1 MPMALPAAE
10 RRKGDLLST
19 TIIRGKVTLLARVQV
34 NAQVTRADP
43 SVYSST
49 LDEGVRL
56 CDSLGVPMGDDVR
69 LQSA

>member
-10 RRKGDLLST
+10 RRKRDLLST

-43 SVYSST
+43 SVYST

-56 CDSLGVPMGDDVR
+56 CDSLGVPVGDDVR